1 MNRKQVKVAG
11 NSGFSLIE
19 LMISVAIGL
28 FLMAGVFTVYVN
40 SSATQRQVQDQIAL
54 LDNARFA
61 LDAISYDLRQAGL
74 FGRRSLKDDNV
85 FNNSAI
91 TGIDGEC
98 ATGWASDISIQP
110 VRAFNDDSPYKATCT
125 PLWSKGDVIEM
136 RYTLGTPVTTLFPK
150 TLYLNGDI
158 NQSQF
163 FIGATSPDIS
173 PSALD
178 FQVVAR
184 AYYISS
190 YTDVVGDG
198 IPSLH
203 RVSLQTGTS
212 AATGPVVVDT
222 MLLPGVIDLQIQFGI
237 DVGST
242 KDFNI
247 DMYVNPETTLL
258 AENFPLF
265 AQIWVVLESTNK
277 TPDLDTDVTFNI
289 AGSPAAYTDND
300 GYRKVMLSTVVD
312 MRNLVKSKY

>member
-19 LMISVAIGL
+19 LMISIAIGL
-28 FLMAGVFTVYVN
+28 FLMAGVFTVYIN

-91 TGIDGEC
+91 AGVEDEC
-98 ATGWASDISIQP
+98 VTGWASDISIKP
-110 VRAFNDDSPYKATCT
+110 VRAFNDNSPYDGDDECT
-125 PLWSKGDVIEM
+125 SQYSRGDVIEM
-136 RYTLGTPVTTLFPK
+136 RYTRGTPVTALFPK

-163 FIGATSPDIS
+163 FIGDTSPDIS
-173 PSALD
+173 DDALD

-184 AYYISS
+184 AYYISGNS
-190 YTDVVGDG
+190 DVGDG

-203 RVSLQTGTS
+203 RVSLQTGTGTD
-212 AATGPVVVDT
+212 TGPVVVDN
-222 MLLPGVIDLQIQFGI
+222 MLLPGVIDLQVQFGI
-237 DVGST
+237 DVDGD
-242 KDFNI
+242 KNI
-247 DMYVNPETTLL
+247 DMYVNPEDTLL
-258 AENFPLF
+258 DDNVILF
-265 AQIWVVLESTNK
+265 AQIWVVLESTTR

-289 AGSPAAYTDND
+289 AGSSAAYNDND
-300 GYRKVMLSTVVD
+300 GYRKVMLSTVVN
-312 MRNLVKSKY
+312 MRNLVKI